1 MELKINLVRNSGSKG
16 NEQVQRR
23 DEQIRRILSAAQ
35 YKKYKEAERAV
46 QSAIKGNDQEK
57 IPSPALKS

>member
-1 MELKINLVRNSGSKG
+1 MIRNSGSKG

-35 YKKYKEAERAV
+35 YKKYKEAEGAV
-46 QSAIKGNDQEK
+46 KSAIKGNDLEK